1 MPGLPM
7 KRPARVLVVD
17 DLLGALSRAL
27 GAVLAGH
34 EIEIAPDAIDAI
46 HRIDCA
52 VRPHDVI
59 FCAVEGGDL
68 TGPELRAYLAIDR
81 IRAARRLV
89 FVALRPPKAE
99 VRALL
104 PRFENPYVEL
114 PRERATRGREAPT
127 RHGRT
132 RHAARP

>member
-1 MPGLPM
+1 M
-7 KRPARVLVVD
+7 VD

-27 GAVLAGH
+27 GAVVAGH

-68 TGPELRAYLAIDR
+68 TGPELRAYLAMGR
-81 IRAARRLV
+81 ARAARRLV
-89 FVALRPPKAE
+89 FVALRPPSAD
-99 VRALL
+99 VRVLL
-104 PRFENPYVEL
+104 KRFENPYVEL
-114 PRERATRGREAPT
+114 PRERKTQGRAAPA
-127 RHGRT
+127 RRRRA